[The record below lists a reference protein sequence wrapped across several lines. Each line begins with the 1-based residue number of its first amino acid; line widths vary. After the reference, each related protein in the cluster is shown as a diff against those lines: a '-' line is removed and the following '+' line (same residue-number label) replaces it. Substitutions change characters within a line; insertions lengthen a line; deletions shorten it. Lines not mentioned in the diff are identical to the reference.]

1 MKGSDREKRRRED
14 TERMSSRWRVL
25 RMSINATSV
34 AWPTSLLN
42 SPKWA
47 LLHKFPEVRKTTSLD
62 ETYSK

>member
-1 MKGSDREKRRRED
+1 
-14 TERMSSRWRVL
+14 
-25 RMSINATSV
+25 MSINATSV